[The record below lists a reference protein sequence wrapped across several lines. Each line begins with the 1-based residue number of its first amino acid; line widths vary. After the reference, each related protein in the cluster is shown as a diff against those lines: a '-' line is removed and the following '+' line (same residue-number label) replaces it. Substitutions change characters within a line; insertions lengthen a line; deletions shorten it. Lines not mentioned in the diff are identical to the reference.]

1 MKEPKTAVTIPMTI
15 EIGDAQ
21 QVINLRVEGTY
32 HPSRRA
38 YTPRGEYGPI
48 DPPEPASFEYDKIFV
63 VGDPAL
69 SWLLKIV
76 LSEDM
81 LDAIEDCALG
91 LIKGGDYEDVP
102 DPDRAYDARFTQR
115 REASDE

>member
-21 QVINLRVEGTY
+21 QIVNLRVEGTY
-32 HPSRRA
+32 HHRRA
-38 YTPRGEYGPI
+38 YTPPGEYVPS
-48 DPPEPASFEYDKIFV
+48 DPPELASFEYDKIFV

-69 SWLLKIV
+69 SWLVKIV

-81 LDAIEDCALG
+81 LDAIEACALD
-91 LIKGGDYEDVP
+91 LIEGGDYEDVP

-115 REASDE
+115 REASDEG